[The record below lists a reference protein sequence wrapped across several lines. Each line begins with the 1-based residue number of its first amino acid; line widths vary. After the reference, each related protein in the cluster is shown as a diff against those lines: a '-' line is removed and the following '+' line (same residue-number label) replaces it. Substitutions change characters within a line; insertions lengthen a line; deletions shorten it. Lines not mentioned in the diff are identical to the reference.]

1 MLTAKVSMETCKLIY
16 RAVNRVFYMMRG
28 FVVKGLRSQICDLN
42 SSFLFWVKK
51 SAGMNRVFS

>member
-1 MLTAKVSMETCKLIY
+1 
-16 RAVNRVFYMMRG
+16 MMRG

-51 SAGMNRVFS
+51 SAGMNRLFS